1 MIHELDLILHLLG
14 GSEAMEVRAVGET
27 VLSPHL
33 DLAHARVEFGC
44 GAVASVTASRIARER
59 VRRLRL
65 YQADGCLSLDLAA
78 GRGEFLRLREGWTL
92 GDPEDLA
99 EIERIPLEA
108 PRADALKLELLSF
121 IHAVRGEREAVVR
134 GEEGRAAVALALEVS
149 AAVARN
155 ARTLA
160 AP

>member
-1 MIHELDLILHLLG
+1 MRPSCRLISTLHMR
-14 GSEAMEVRAVGET
+14 GSNSDAVRWRA
-27 VLSPHL
+27 SPPRASL
-33 DLAHARVEFGC
+33 VSGFGAC
-44 GAVASVTASRIARER
+44 DFTRPMDAFRSTSPPGAASS
-59 VRRLRL
+59 
-65 YQADGCLSLDLAA
+65 S
-78 GRGEFLRLREGWTL
+78 RLREGWTL
-92 GDPEDLA
+92 DDPEDLA

-160 AP
+160 VP